1 MEKTKKDKNSN
12 KNEMDLYKM
21 LEVNAQFRKPAKEL
35 IG

>member
-21 LEVNAQFRKPAKEL
+21 LEVNA
-35 IG
+35 